1 MNFLIEQY
9 DTVTSTNDLLKEKA
23 RAGAPAGTVI
33 VAARQT
39 AGRGRMG
46 RSFLS
51 EDGGL
56 YMSVLLRPEGAA
68 VDALQITAHA
78 AVAVALAVEKHTGK
92 PAAIKWVNDIYQGGK
107 KVCGILAEGQA
118 SAGGMDFVVLG
129 IGVNLKE
136 PDGGFPKELRDIA
149 GALATEVDKEAF
161 LCDILANL
169 AKEPVYAEYAKRDM
183 LFGKTVTVYRGGE
196 AVCHAVAN
204 GITADFGLRICTERG
219 EEVLR
224 TGEVTVRIQEKR
236 L

>member
-1 MNFLIEQY
+1 MNFMIEQY

-51 EDGGL
+51 EEGGL

-68 VDALQITAHA
+68 ADALQITAHA
-78 AVAVALAVEKHTGK
+78 AIAVSLAVEKHTGK
-92 PAAIKWVNDIYQGGK
+92 PCAIKWVNDIYQRGK

-118 SAGGMDFVVLG
+118 SAHGMDFVVLG
-129 IGVNLKE
+129 IGINLSE
-136 PDGGFPKELRDIA
+136 PCGGFPAELRGIA
-149 GALATEVDKEAF
+149 GALAAPVDKDA
-161 LCDILANL
+161 LLRDILANL
-169 AKEPVYAEYAKRDM
+169 AAEPAYAEYAKRDM
-183 LFGKTVTVYRGGE
+183 LFGKPITVYRGGA
-196 AVCHAVAN
+196 AVCNAVAN
-204 GITADFGLRICTERG
+204 GITADFGLRIVTEGG

-224 TGEVTVRIQEKR
+224 TGEVTVRIQ
-236 L
+236 

>member
-1 MNFLIEQY
+1 MNFVIERY

-23 RAGAPAGTVI
+23 CAGAPAGTVV
-33 VAARQT
+33 VAERQT

-51 EDGGL
+51 EEGGL
-56 YMSVLLRPEGAA
+56 YMSVLLRPKGAA
-68 VDALQITAHA
+68 ADALQITAHV
-78 AVAVALAVEKHTGK
+78 AVAVSLAVEKHTEK
-92 PAAIKWVNDIYQGGK
+92 SCAIKWVNDIYQDGK
-107 KVCGILAEGQA
+107 KVCGILAEGRA

-136 PDGGFPKELRDIA
+136 PDGGFPEGLRDIA

-169 AKEPVYAEYAKRDM
+169 ATEPVYAEYAKRDM

-204 GITADFGLRICTERG
+204 GITADFGLRIVTERG

-224 TGEVTVRIQEKR
+224 TGEVTVRIQ
-236 L
+236 

>member
-1 MNFLIEQY
+1 MNFVIEKY
-9 DTVTSTNDLLKEKA
+9 DTVSSTNDLLKEKA

-51 EDGGL
+51 EEGGL

-68 VDALQITAHA
+68 ADALTLTARA
-78 AVAVALAVEKHTGK
+78 AVAVALTVEKYTGK
-92 PAAIKWVNDIYQGGK
+92 ATQIKWVNDIYQNGK

-118 SAGGMDFVVLG
+118 NAGGLDFVVLG
-129 IGVNLKE
+129 IGINLRAPK
-136 PDGGFPKELRDIA
+136 GGFPKELSEIA
-149 GALATEVDKEAF
+149 GALFTEEDFDRDA
-161 LCDILANL
+161 ILSDVLENL
-169 AKEPVYAEYAKRDM
+169 SAENPYAEYAKRDM

-196 AVCHAVAN
+196 RVAVAKAS
-204 GITADFGLRICTERG
+204 GIAEDYGLRLVTAKG

-224 TGEVTVRIQEKR
+224 TGEVTVRLQ
-236 L
+236 